1 RKRPEDIP
9 PLVSY
14 FVSRFAKKFGRKIDG
29 VSKDTMDL
37 LMQYRWPGNVRELQN
52 IVERAVVL
60 ATGPVL
66 TVDAELLSID
76 YMDAPAVPEAL
87 IHDGQPL
94 SMRDAERQHIESV
107 LKQTKGV
114 IEGPEGAARILNLN
128 PNTLRS
134 RMRKLGV
141 VGKGRQTSQPR
152 S

>member
-1 RKRPEDIP
+1 
-9 PLVSY
+9 
-14 FVSRFAKKFGRKIDG
+14 
-29 VSKDTMDL
+29 
-37 LMQYRWPGNVRELQN
+37 
-52 IVERAVVL
+52 
-60 ATGPVL
+60 
-66 TVDAELLSID
+66 
-76 YMDAPAVPEAL
+76 
-87 IHDGQPL
+87 
-94 SMRDAERQHIESV
+94 MRDAERHHIEAV